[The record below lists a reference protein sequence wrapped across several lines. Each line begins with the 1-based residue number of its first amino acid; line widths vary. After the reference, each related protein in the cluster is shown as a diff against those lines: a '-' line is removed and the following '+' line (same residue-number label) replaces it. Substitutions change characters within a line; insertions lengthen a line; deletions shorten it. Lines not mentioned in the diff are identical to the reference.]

1 VVQVHSGMGVL
12 QCTGGLRGER
22 SYAGNRG
29 AVVLYGFRSS
39 IGEHLS
45 CSSTGIQGY
54 SSSKDYMGAGE
65 KCRGAGY
72 CSTRGVVQGYRCS
85 TVLLGVV

>member
-1 VVQVHSGMGVL
+1 VL
-12 QCTGGLRGER
+12 YSSR
-22 SYAGNRG
+22 SRIGG

-54 SSSKDYMGAGE
+54 SSSKDYMGAG
-65 KCRGAGY
+65 
-72 CSTRGVVQGYRCS
+72 YRCRFDGCRKS
-85 TVLLGVV
+85 AEVQVTAVPEG

>member
-54 SSSKDYMGAGE
+54 SSSKDYMGAG
-65 KCRGAGY
+65 CRFDGCRKSAE
-72 CSTRGVVQGYRCS
+72 VQVTAVPEG
-85 TVLLGVV
+85 